1 MKLKTEI
8 KTVKMEDVKPYWRN
22 PRVNAFAVDA
32 VKKSIE
38 KYGFNQPLVLD
49 KKMVIV
55 AGHTRY
61 KALLQLGVEEVPV
74 IILES
79 LSAKKAK
86 EYRIADN
93 KSGEYSEWDF
103 GRLIPELRELDDIAD
118 FSAMFPDWNVEAMVA
133 EAVSQIEVTPEAVVE
148 KGAELA
154 VQFEKMGKNAQEDY
168 VEIPCSHCGESLYV
182 RRSDLE
188 KRFKK

>member
-1 MKLKTEI
+1 MMERLSLVECRQKT
-8 KTVKMEDVKPYWRN
+8 
-22 PRVNAFAVDA
+22 
-32 VKKSIE
+32 
-38 KYGFNQPLVLD
+38 
-49 KKMVIV
+49 
-55 AGHTRY
+55 
-61 KALLQLGVEEVPV
+61 LQL
-74 IILES
+74 
-79 LSAKKAK
+79 
-86 EYRIADN
+86 
-93 KSGEYSEWDF
+93 
-103 GRLIPELRELDDIAD
+103 
-118 FSAMFPDWNVEAMVA
+118 VA